1 MSFSPETE
9 NLARYI
15 SVDVKSLITEIIE
28 NNPNTW
34 ILKIPLT
41 QLYELLRQVA
51 QRCTEINDPRLNELM
66 LRLDLYDVPKKER
79 INLIKRMIE
88 EQEK

>member
-1 MSFSPETE
+1 MFNSETK

-15 SVDVKSLITEIIE
+15 SVDVKSLFEEIMQSNE
-28 NNPNTW
+28 HTW
-34 ILKIPLT
+34 ILKIPLLT
-41 QLYELLRQVA
+41 LHNLLRQVA

-79 INLIKRMIE
+79 IKMIERMIK

>member
-41 QLYELLRQVA
+41 QLYEL
-51 QRCTEINDPRLNELM
+51 
-66 LRLDLYDVPKKER
+66 
-79 INLIKRMIE
+79 
-88 EQEK
+88 